1 MEVVIQKGRFIEIPE
16 YIMRKLGLQI
26 GEKVTIKEKA
36 SHIEIANPK
45 YVADRLRGSI
55 KSDKKKID
63 EIIKAQVWE
72 LQ

>member
-1 MEVVIQKGRFIEIPE
+1 MEMKE
-16 YIMRKLGLQI
+16 IMRKLGLQI

-36 SHIEIANPK
+36 SHIEITTPK

-63 EIIKAQVWE
+63 EIINAEVWE

>member
-1 MEVVIQKGRFIEIPE
+1 
-16 YIMRKLGLQI
+16 MRKLGLQI

-36 SHIEIANPK
+36 FHIEIANPK
-45 YVADRLRGSI
+45 HVADRLRGSI